1 MVIKSRRM
9 RLAGYVALIR
19 EMRNTYKILVGTPEG
34 MRPLRRPRCKWED
47 NIRMDLREV
56 WTGFIWLRT
65 GTLGGLL

>member
-1 MVIKSRRM
+1 
-9 RLAGYVALIR
+9 LAGYVALIR